1 MNNPSEEVRG
11 LFLFDDDAL
20 LGCQLGQVTDSR
32 FVGGGQ
38 DRLVRLLGRGAL
50 RRFDLGGGRSLGRV
64 GRLGHGRLRLG
75 CVLSLNKKLVVSSW
89 YKRYER
95 IVRTQLWFVNASR
108 IAMFN
113 KFWVNKISG
122 LRACF

>member
-1 MNNPSEEVRG
+1 M
-11 LFLFDDDAL
+11 

-122 LRACF
+122 FKGLFLIL

>member
-1 MNNPSEEVRG
+1 MSAKKKHILSRLNLQKALESTTGTYFNNPSEEVRG

-38 DRLVRLLGRGAL
+38 DRLVRLLGRSAL

-75 CVLSLNKKLVVSSW
+75 CVLSLNKK
-89 YKRYER
+89 
-95 IVRTQLWFVNASR
+95 
-108 IAMFN
+108 
-113 KFWVNKISG
+113 IS
-122 LRACF
+122 CE